1 MVGKKALLLV
11 FPQLFIGYDATTA
24 ICNLDHSGKEC
35 GYFLFKGLKAGFR
48 DKLTINDFAFPTK
61 TSFVT

>member
-24 ICNLDHSGKEC
+24 ICNLDHTGKEC
-35 GYFLFKGLKAGFR
+35 GYFLFKGLKLA
-48 DKLTINDFAFPTK
+48 LEIN
-61 TSFVT
+61 